1 MADNHKSANQAPRC
15 QHQKLNGSPCG
26 APALRGRRLCRFH
39 DASHRQ
45 KDYSLPL
52 VEDAVS
58 LQFALVQVVRALVDK
73 ALDPKTAALVLY
85 ALQISAMNLKRL
97 RDEFP
102 SAAGA
107 EEESLAALLLRQ
119 LELEAG
125 SAPAQSAVI
134 DAIQAAVATRKKM
147 NHSLRLP
154 ANVRASTKVSSEPS
168 EGSKI

>member
-1 MADNHKSANQAPRC
+1 MGEGEGGMADNHKSANQAPRC

-39 DASHRQ
+39 DTTHRR
-45 KDYSLPL
+45 KDYALPL

-73 ALDPKTAALVLY
+73 ALDPKTGALVLY

-102 SAAGA
+102 NAASA

-119 LELEAG
+119 LELEAA
-125 SAPAQSAVI
+125 SAAKPAVVE
-134 DAIQAAVATRKKM
+134 AIQAAAAARKKM
-147 NHSLRLP
+147 SKVKPP
-154 ANVRASTKVSSEPS
+154 APAPVADSGLTLS
-168 EGSKI
+168 